1 MKKHNLFLKLANI
14 IYKLYQIKLKK
25 LIVFIKNFMI
35 LKYILKNSFKKEYKF
50 MIIGKNGNLLNRNI
64 KKNKIIFGNIF
75 MKLKLKLHY

>member
-64 KKNKIIFGNIF
+64 KKNIMIHI
-75 MKLKLKLHY
+75 

>member
-50 MIIGKNGNLLNRNI
+50 MIIGKNGNLLN
-64 KKNKIIFGNIF
+64 
-75 MKLKLKLHY
+75 